1 MTVVQPNSIS
11 GINSIT
17 AQNDSLSIHKSD
29 GTLLRN
35 IVSDSGISTFSQIS
49 VAGVS
54 TFVGNIGLGTIGTA
68 STIFASGNAAF
79 SGIVTASE
87 FSVGTAVTIG
97 KTNGNASFA
106 GVVTATSF
114 VGDGS
119 GLTGVA
125 STDNIITS
133 TDATFNANVSIGGSL
148 TVDGTFTKI
157 NTTILDVEDKTV
169 GVASTASKTSAT
181 QDGAGLVIYG
191 QTDVNFIY
199 ELNKAA
205 VGLNTALSVAGVVS
219 ATSYTGD
226 GSSLTGISVGITTTE
241 RTGLGNTT
249 VFLDLSNAQHHTITL
264 AAGISTI
271 DCTGGSVGESHSL
284 VLINPSSVGTG
295 VTVGFATDF
304 LFPSGSVPAMP
315 TGANDIS
322 LISFVVKQT
331 GAGGTEVL
339 ASAGLD
345 YQ

>member
-17 AQNDSLSIHKSD
+17 VQNDSLSIHKSD
-29 GTLLRN
+29 GTLLRS

-68 STIFASGNAAF
+68 STIFANGNAAF
-79 SGIVTASE
+79 SG
-87 FSVGTAVTIG
+87 
-97 KTNGNASFA
+97 
-106 GVVTATSF
+106 VVTATTGSF
-114 VGDGS
+114 SGTVTANSFSGDGS

-219 ATSYTGD
+219 ATSFTGD
-226 GSSLTGISVGITTTE
+226 GSSLTGLSVGITTTE

-304 LFPSGSVPAMP
+304 LFPSGSVPVMP
-315 TGANDIS
+315 AGANDIS
-322 LISFVVKQT
+322 LISFVVKQV